1 LINATSAIASTL
13 AGFSFETVQEGELVA
28 A

>member
-1 LINATSAIASTL
+1 MNATNAIASTF